1 MPINNALFV
10 KNTDRRMIDVTVQVN
25 HALRKDIDNT
35 ARSGY
40 YRCAIILACT
50 IVEGLLY
57 RIVDKHLA
65 TTGGMMKVST
75 RCKKPHSLPSSFSSQ
90 RLAICVLE
98 IENIP
103 LSDET
108 KFNDLI
114 DYSHRFGIISKK
126 EKKEIDKVRR
136 LRNKIHIQS
145 INDNDR
151 GYTKKKLD
159 QIFNV
164 INFLEPKY
172 P

>member
-1 MPINNALFV
+1 MVIDNALFV

-25 HALRKDIDNT
+25 HALRADIDNT

-65 TTGGMMKVST
+65 MTGGSMGAFNKY
-75 RCKKPHSLPSSFSSQ
+75 KNPHTLPSCYSAQ
-90 RLAICVLE
+90 KLVLCILE
-98 IENIP
+98 RNNIS
-103 LSDET
+103 LSNET

-114 DYSHRFGIISKK
+114 DYSYRFGLVSKK
-126 EKKEIDKVRR
+126 EKGEIDKVRR

-145 INDNDR
+145 IDSDDR

-159 QIFNV
+159 QVFNV